1 MDNITLYAY
10 EIAEEALGTKIKQL
24 RALIARKDTKQRR
37 DDLVKLKG
45 KQKAIASEL
54 RHHFGITKDSLYN

>member
-10 EIAEEALGTKIKQL
+10 EIAEEALETKIKKL

-37 DDLVKLKG
+37 DDLSRLKE

-54 RHHFGITKDSLYN
+54 YHQFGITKDSLYN